1 MHTGR
6 ACSCDSTNPLH
17 TAPLPRY
24 RRRSSVAPGGGGRKQ
39 QDPRP
44 ISDKEYMKTSIH
56 SVINY
61 LTEHHYDRPIAPRVL
76 SSPTTKD
83 FVHILS
89 FLLTAID
96 PNFKFGGK
104 FEEEVPVIFKSLGYK
119 ITINKGPLQSVG
131 AAHSWPQLLAALSWL
146 VELLNVR
153 GRRCPALSRIAPC
166 TTPYCPLTTTP
177 APAAQY
183 SDAVNGSEPGDGFED
198 NDDVSKVSLQPLAL
212 PSPAPPLP
220 PVRGSGPGVAHTSH
234 HWHLPLADLLRLLGA
249 RVPALSR
256 RRGRHLPARGAG
268 ACSQPRPGLTS
279 GGHRGRV

>member
-1 MHTGR
+1 M
-6 ACSCDSTNPLH
+6 
-17 TAPLPRY
+17 
-24 RRRSSVAPGGGGRKQ
+24 APGGGGRKQ

-83 FVHILS
+83 FVHIVS
-89 FLLTAID
+89 FLLKAID
-96 PNFKFGGK
+96 PNFKFVGK

-153 GRRCPALSRIAPC
+153 GRRFPALPRIAPC

-177 APAAQY
+177 APVAQY

-198 NDDVSKVSLQPLAL
+198 NDDVSKVSLSSRLPCPALPRRAARARLWAGSCAHFTPLAFAVGRSSSTTWRARTSSFSEARTTL
-212 PSPAPPLP
+212 PRSRSRC
-220 PVRGSGPGVAHTSH
+220 V
-234 HWHLPLADLLRLLGA
+234 LAAATWAYLG
-249 RVPALSR
+249 
-256 RRGRHLPARGAG
+256 GGA
-268 ACSQPRPGLTS
+268 QR
-279 GGHRGRV
+279 

>member
-1 MHTGR
+1 
-6 ACSCDSTNPLH
+6 
-17 TAPLPRY
+17 
-24 RRRSSVAPGGGGRKQ
+24 VAPGRGGQKS

-89 FLLTAID
+89 FLLKAID

-153 GRRCPALSRIAPC
+153 GRRLPALSRIAPC
-166 TTPYCPLTTTP
+166 TTPHCPLTTTP

-198 NDDVSKVSLQPLAL
+198 NDDVSKVSPRPLAL
-212 PSPAPPLP
+212 RSPAPSRRAARARLWAG
-220 PVRGSGPGVAHTSH
+220 RCAHST
-234 HWHLPLADLLRLLGA
+234 PLAFAVGRSSSTTWRA
-249 RVPALSR
+249 RTSSSSEARTTLPRSR
-256 RRGRHLPARGAG
+256 SRCMLAAGR
-268 ACSQPRPGLTS
+268 RPGPPP
-279 GGHRGRV
+279 GAQR

>member
-1 MHTGR
+1 
-6 ACSCDSTNPLH
+6 
-17 TAPLPRY
+17 
-24 RRRSSVAPGGGGRKQ
+24 VAPGGGGRKQ

-89 FLLTAID
+89 FLLKAID

-146 VELLNVR
+146 VELLT
-153 GRRCPALSRIAPC
+153 G
-166 TTPYCPLTTTP
+166 
-177 APAAQY
+177 
-183 SDAVNGSEPGDGFED
+183 
-198 NDDVSKVSLQPLAL
+198 
-212 PSPAPPLP
+212 
-220 PVRGSGPGVAHTSH
+220 
-234 HWHLPLADLLRLLGA
+234 RLL
-249 RVPALSR
+249 VPA
-256 RRGRHLPARGAG
+256 
-268 ACSQPRPGLTS
+268 
-279 GGHRGRV
+279 VY

>member
-1 MHTGR
+1 M
-6 ACSCDSTNPLH
+6 
-17 TAPLPRY
+17 
-24 RRRSSVAPGGGGRKQ
+24 APGGGGRKQ

-198 NDDVSKVSLQPLAL
+198 NDDVSKVSLEPLAL
-212 PSPAPPLP
+212 PSPAQPCPAAAARARLWA
-220 PVRGSGPGVAHTSH
+220 GSCAHFT
-234 HWHLPLADLLRLLGA
+234 PLALAVGRSSSTTWRARTSSSSEARTTPPRSRSRCVLAAATWAYLG
-249 RVPALSR
+249 
-256 RRGRHLPARGAG
+256 GA
-268 ACSQPRPGLTS
+268 QR
-279 GGHRGRV
+279 